1 MQEKKEEQKEH
12 VKLIKFED
20 IKSIFT
26 KKNKLPK
33 ETLKQ
38 INKPVF
44 YNILVAIVVL
54 AYMIFLILGFYN
66 IPQIVYQVDLKVFS
80 LLILFLAIVLLEKA
94 YKKDSGKIALYGVEA
109 IVLATVTMALIYIN
123 LMFSSKYVNIVLIIS
138 YILAIYYVIK
148 SIVIYLREKKK
159 YFVDDMKEIINTEE

>member
-1 MQEKKEEQKEH
+1 MA
-12 VKLIKFED
+12 D
-20 IKSIFT
+20 I
-26 KKNKLPK
+26 
-33 ETLKQ
+33 
-38 INKPVF
+38 
-44 YNILVAIVVL
+44 
-54 AYMIFLILGFYN
+54 
-66 IPQIVYQVDLKVFS
+66 
-80 LLILFLAIVLLEKA
+80 LAIVLLEKA
-94 YKKDSGKIALYGVEA
+94 YQKDSGKIALYGVEA

>member
-1 MQEKKEEQKEH
+1 MA
-12 VKLIKFED
+12 
-20 IKSIFT
+20 S
-26 KKNKLPK
+26 
-33 ETLKQ
+33 
-38 INKPVF
+38 
-44 YNILVAIVVL
+44 
-54 AYMIFLILGFYN
+54 
-66 IPQIVYQVDLKVFS
+66 DL